1 MDNKK
6 LINKI
11 TELILDKHGS
21 EIKIINV
28 SKLTS
33 LTDYFIICSSD
44 SNPKT
49 KALINH
55 IIDNLKNDF
64 DLNPLNSEGIE
75 NLDWVLL
82 DYINIVV
89 NIFSPEKRNYYNIE
103 KLWGDAEITI
113 IKESFDNEKKSS

>member
-1 MDNKK
+1 MNNKK
-6 LINKI
+6 LINRI
-11 TELILDKHGS
+11 TDLILDKHGS

-55 IIDNLKNDF
+55 ITDNIKNDF
-64 DLNPLNSEGIE
+64 DLKPLNSEGIE

>member
-11 TELILDKHGS
+11 TELILDKHGL

-49 KALINH
+49 KALLNH
-55 IIDNLKNDF
+55 IVDNIKNEF
-64 DLNPLNSEGIE
+64 DIKPLNSEGIE

-103 KLWGDAEITI
+103 KLWGDAQITI

>member
-11 TELILDKHGS
+11 TELIIDKHGS

-55 IIDNLKNDF
+55 IIDNIKNDF
-64 DLNPLNSEGIE
+64 DLKPLNSEGIE

>member
-11 TELILDKHGS
+11 TELILDKHGL

-49 KALINH
+49 KALLNH
-55 IIDNLKNDF
+55 IVDNIKNEF
-64 DLNPLNSEGIE
+64 DIKPLNSEGIE

-113 IKESFDNEKKSS
+113 IKESFDNEKTSN

>member
-6 LINKI
+6 LINRI
-11 TELILDKHGS
+11 TDLILDKHGS

-55 IIDNLKNDF
+55 ITDNIKNDF
-64 DLNPLNSEGIE
+64 DLKPLNSEGIE

>member
-6 LINKI
+6 LINRI
-11 TELILDKHGS
+11 TDLILDKHGS

-55 IIDNLKNDF
+55 IIDNIKNDF
-64 DLNPLNSEGIE
+64 DLKPLNSEGIE

-113 IKESFDNEKKSS
+113 IKESFDNEK

>member
-11 TELILDKHGS
+11 TDLILGKHGS
-21 EIKIINV
+21 EITIINV

-55 IIDNLKNDF
+55 IIDNIKNDF
-64 DLNPLNSEGIE
+64 DLKPLNSEGIE

>member
-11 TELILDKHGS
+11 TDLILDKHGS

-55 IIDNLKNDF
+55 IIDNIKNDF
-64 DLNPLNSEGIE
+64 DLKPLNSEGIE

>member
-11 TELILDKHGS
+11 TDLILDKHGS

-55 IIDNLKNDF
+55 ITDNIKNDF
-64 DLNPLNSEGIE
+64 DLKPLNSEGIE

-103 KLWGDAEITI
+103 KLWGDAEITV
-113 IKESFDNEKKSS
+113 IKESFDNEKKSN